1 MLPVLQQAAR
11 HGAAAGAPAD
21 VLVLLQPT
29 SPLRTAAHVD
39 AAVDLLDATGAD
51 AVVSVMEVPHQFN
64 PVSVLRVEGDR
75 VVPLLEGSLVSRRQD
90 KPRLLA
96 RNGPAVLAV
105 RTAVVE
111 GGTLYGDDC
120 RPLLM
125 DAESSL
131 DIDTPADFDLLDF
144 YLTRRR

>member
-1 MLPVLQQAAR
+1 
-11 HGAAAGAPAD
+11 
-21 VLVLLQPT
+21 
-29 SPLRTAAHVD
+29 
-39 AAVDLLDATGAD
+39 
-51 AVVSVMEVPHQFN
+51 
-64 PVSVLRVEGDR
+64 
-75 VVPLLEGSLVSRRQD
+75 
-90 KPRLLA
+90 
-96 RNGPAVLAV
+96 VLAV